1 MALQININKNFCGQE
16 INFDTAYLKI
26 TSKTT
31 TENKVI
37 ANITVYSDSTKKYV
51 LNEYCDNFIID
62 ISDNSVNEYKQIYR
76 QLKESDYKDAVDLLD
91 EGQTV

>member
-1 MALQININKNFCGQE
+1 MALQIKTSKNFCGKE

-31 TENKVI
+31 TGDQVV
-37 ANITVYSDSTKKYV
+37 ANITIYSDSTKEYT
-51 LNEYCDNFIID
+51 LNEYCDNFTVD
-62 ISDNSVNEYKQIYR
+62 ISDNAINEYKQIYR
-76 QLKESDYKDAVDLLD
+76 QLRENKYTDAVDLLD